1 MEDYLAA
8 SAAPRRFNLLLV
20 AMFGGAALL
29 LAVVGVYGVISY
41 SVTRRTREFG
51 VRMALGAQKQDVL
64 AVVMAQAGKLVGAG
78 IVLGLVGALAATRL
92 LTDLLFHVR
101 PTDVTTYV
109 CVVAV
114 VAATGLLA
122 CCVPAWRAA
131 KVDPSVALRHE

>member
-1 MEDYLAA
+1 M
-8 SAAPRRFNLLLV
+8 
-20 AMFGGAALL
+20 L

-64 AVVMAQAGKLVGAG
+64 RVVMAQAGKLVGAG
-78 IVLGLVGALAATRL
+78 IFVGLVGAFAATRL

-101 PTDVTTYV
+101 PTDTTTYA

-114 VAATGLLA
+114 VAVTGFLA
-122 CCVPAWRAA
+122 CLIPAWRAA